1 MDRHQQLV
9 IKSTSCFPQYQRE
22 KSRFENSGNPG
33 IGSKT
38 IVPICVR
45 F

>member
-1 MDRHQQLV
+1 MDQQQQLV
-9 IKSTSCFPQYQRE
+9 IKSTTCFPQYQRE
-22 KSRFENSGNPG
+22 KSRFENSGNSG

-38 IVPICVR
+38 IIPINLR